1 MRVPDGVRGSEGDS
15 STRSPDSIS
24 EKSTVTRSVSDDR
37 SVSSCYMRTMSID
50 VLVLCRRSPSLEGR
64 TCPAAKITQLPV
76 RSVRANRVDD
86 DFEPELAHKR
96 ATRVEIYAH
105 ELAGIVE
112 LSGRTGGYALTL
124 AYAEL
129 IARAFDGV
137 VVVHGDLVFEAGSEP
152 PRDLDTAW
160 AALDRRAA
168 SVLADPRRRHSG
180 PRPDKDDWSSV

>member
-1 MRVPDGVRGSEGDS
+1 
-15 STRSPDSIS
+15 
-24 EKSTVTRSVSDDR
+24 
-37 SVSSCYMRTMSID
+37 MSID

-64 TCPAAKITQLPV
+64 LCPAAKITQLPV

-112 LSGRTGGYALTL
+112 LSGRTGGYTLTL

-129 IARAFDGV
+129 IARAFEGL
-137 VVVHGDLVFEAGSEP
+137 VVVHGDLVFEPRGEP
-152 PRDLDTAW
+152 LHDGELEAAW

-168 SVLADPRRRHSG
+168 SVLVDPRRRHSG
-180 PRPDKDDWSSV
+180 PRFDKDDWSSV